1 MENFDSHKKENLIIT
16 NLETSRPDEVI
27 DNKELEEDLKDSYTY
42 LQENTELED
51 PIFEKVGIKT
61 RPTVRQN
68 QTATDLAVEATKKL
82 FEKSPINPKE
92 KTLVVTGTLSA
103 EDRYP
108 SSASK
113 TLERLKLTQEN
124 GFNKLTAFDISAA
137 CSGWTYGIEIASA
150 MMVAKGFMSAIVIST
165 DTMTRL
171 VNKYDKSRIVFGD
184 GATALWIKKEEPG
197 MKGFRIINT
206 STITYPQN
214 PKHVRYP
221 TELSLDAAEDE
232 MLRMNLRGGE
242 VYRAG
247 VGYSSDF
254 ITQYLSENNVNI
266 KDIDYIIPHQANGSM
281 LKSLAEKME
290 LGKNKYGEDKILSNI
305 ENTGNT
311 AASSIPL
318 CLFDF
323 KEKGQFKNG
332 DRILMCSFGA
342 GYTLGI
348 VDVQVVQ

>member
-1 MENFDSHKKENLIIT
+1 MFKIFNKKENLIIT
-16 NLETSRPDEVI
+16 DLEISRPTEII
-27 DNKELEEDLKDSYTY
+27 DNTELENDLKDIYTY
-42 LQENTELED
+42 LKENKGLED
-51 PIFEKVGIKT
+51 PIFAKVGIKT
-61 RPTVRQN
+61 RSTVREN

-82 FEKSPINPKE
+82 LEKNPISVDE
-92 KTLVVTGTLSA
+92 KTLVITGTLSA

-108 SSASK
+108 SSAAK
-113 TLERLKLTQEN
+113 TLERLNVTKES
-124 GFNKLTAFDISAA
+124 GFHHLTAFDISAA
-137 CSGWTYGIEIASA
+137 CSGWTYGIEIACAMIAAKSFSSA
-150 MMVAKGFMSAIVIST
+150 VVIST

-184 GATALWIKKEEPG
+184 GATALMLKKEERG
-197 MKGFRIINT
+197 MKGFRILNT
-206 STITYPQN
+206 ATVTYPQN

-221 TELSLDAAEDE
+221 TELSLDAQENE

-247 VGYSSDF
+247 VGYSADF
-254 ITQYLSENNVNI
+254 IEYYLKENNISIEN
-266 KDIDYIIPHQANGSM
+266 IDYIIPHQANGSM
-281 LKSLAEKME
+281 LKSLAER
-290 LGKNKYGEDKILSNI
+290 LQLQKNKYDQDKILSNI

-323 KEKGQFKNG
+323 FKEGKFKNG

-348 VDVQVVQ
+348 VDVEFVQ

>member
-1 MENFDSHKKENLIIT
+1 MFNFFKKPQNLIIT
-16 NLETSRPDEVI
+16 EIDISRPVEVI
-27 DNKELEEDLKDSYTY
+27 DNKELEQDLKDTY
-42 LQENTELED
+42 AYLKENTESID
-51 PIFEKVGIKT
+51 PIFDKVGIKT
-61 RPTVRQN
+61 RPTVRKN

-82 FEKSPINPKE
+82 LEKNPLNPNE
-92 KTLVVTGTLSA
+92 KTLFITGTLSA
-103 EDRYP
+103 EDRWP

-113 TLERLKLTQEN
+113 TLERLNLTKEN
-124 GFNKLTAFDISAA
+124 GFDKLTAFDISAA

-150 MMVAKGFMSAIVIST
+150 MIESKGFDSAVVIST

-184 GATALWIKKEEPG
+184 GATALSLRKEKSG
-197 MKGFRIINT
+197 MKGFRILNT

-221 TELSLDAAEDE
+221 TELSLDAEENE

-247 VGYSSDF
+247 VGYSADF
-254 ITQYLSENNVNI
+254 INQYLHENNINI
-266 KDIDYIIPHQANGSM
+266 KKIDYIIPHQANGSM
-281 LKSLAEKME
+281 LKSLAEKMQ
-290 LGKNKYGEDKILSNI
+290 LGKNKYGQDKILSNI

-323 KEKGQFKNG
+323 YKEGKFKNK

-348 VDVQVVQ
+348 VDVEVAL

>member
-1 MENFDSHKKENLIIT
+1 MFDFFNKKENLIIT
-16 NLETSRPDEVI
+16 NLEVSRPEGFI
-27 DNKELEEDLKDSYTY
+27 TNEELENDLKDTYTY
-42 LQENTELED
+42 LKENKKLED
-51 PIFEKVGIKT
+51 PIFDKVGIKT
-61 RPTVRQN
+61 RPTVRDL
-68 QTATDLAVEATKKL
+68 QTATDLAVDATEKL
-82 FEKSPINPKE
+82 LVNEKIDLKQ
-92 KTLVVTGTLSA
+92 KTLVITGTLSA

-108 SSASK
+108 SSAAK
-113 TLERLKLTQEN
+113 TLERLSITREQGFEN
-124 GFNKLTAFDISAA
+124 MTALDISAA

-150 MMVAKGFMSAIVIST
+150 LMFAKGYMSAIVIST

-184 GATALWIKKEEPG
+184 GATALMLKKEQKG
-197 MKGFRIINT
+197 MKGFRVLNT
-206 STITYPQN
+206 SIITYPQN

-221 TELSLDAAEDE
+221 TELSLDADEKE

-247 VGYSSDF
+247 VGYSADF
-254 ITQYLSENNVNI
+254 IEKYLQENNINI

-281 LKSLAEKME
+281 LKSLGERLQLE
-290 LGKNKYGEDKILSNI
+290 KNKYSEDKILSNI

-318 CLFDF
+318 CLYDF
-323 KEKGQFKNG
+323 WKEGKFKNG

-348 VDVQVVQ
+348 VDVKFIQ